1 MDYNV
6 RMNPK
11 RILPILLLLATAAAT
26 AQPATDTEI
35 ATRADAYIS
44 ALTRQQRFNG
54 TILMAKDGRVLFRKG
69 YGMANFEWDIPNT
82 PSTKF
87 RLGSI
92 TKQFTSMCIMQLE
105 ERGLLKVDDPIGKY
119 LTDYPQ
125 PAADKVTIHHLLT
138 HTSGIPS
145 YTDDPTFFPKRSI
158 LPLTVQEMIDSFKDK
173 PLSFEPGSKFHYDN
187 SGYFL
192 LGAIIEKVSGKKYE
206 TYLQENIFG
215 PLGMKDSGYDHPA
228 PILKQ
233 RASGYE
239 PKGDGMIN
247 APYLDMGLPYAAGSL
262 YSTVEDLYLWDQA
275 LYTEKLVKKTSLDRI
290 FTPRIKMDGPAKE
303 PPSYGYGWG
312 ISTVK
317 GHKNVGHGG
326 GINGFGTYISRF
338 PDDHAVFIYLRNV
351 TSPLP
356 QTMNDDLTGIL
367 FGEKVEPP
375 KDKVAVSVNPAMLDK
390 LIGKYELSPTFAI
403 TMTREGDRLFT
414 QATNQPKFE
423 VFPMSEMR
431 WFLKVVDAEL
441 EFQKND
447 KGEVDSVILHQGGRD
462 MPGKRVP

>member
-1 MDYNV
+1 MT
-6 RMNPK
+6 PK
-11 RILPILLLLATAAAT
+11 RCFAIFALLLAAT
-26 AQPATDTEI
+26 AFAQTTVDADI
-35 ATRADAYIS
+35 AARADAYMS
-44 ALTRQQRFNG
+44 ALAKQQRFNG
-54 TILMAKDGRVLFRKG
+54 AILMAKDGRVLFKKG
-69 YGMANFEWDIPNT
+69 YGMANFEWDIPNA

-92 TKQFTSMCIMQLE
+92 TKQFTSLCIMQLE

-119 LTDYPQ
+119 LTDYPK

-158 LPLTVQEMIDSFKDK
+158 LPLTVKEMIDTFKDK
-173 PLSFEPGSKFHYDN
+173 PLDFEPGSKFHYDN

-192 LGAIIEKVSGKKYE
+192 LGAIIEKITGKKYE

-215 PLGMKDSGYDHPA
+215 PLGMRDSGYDHPT
-228 PILKQ
+228 PILKN

-239 PKGDGMIN
+239 MRDGAMIN

-275 LYTEKLVKKTSLDRI
+275 LYTEKLVKRASLDRI
-290 FTPRIKMDGPAKE
+290 YTPRIKMDGPADA
-303 PPSYGYGWG
+303 PMYGYGWG
-312 ISTVK
+312 IATVK

-338 PDDHAVFIYLRNV
+338 PEDHAVFIYLRNV
-351 TSPLP
+351 TSGMP
-356 QTMNDDLTGIL
+356 QSANNDLAGIL
-367 FGEKVEPP
+367 FGEKVEPL
-375 KDKVAVSVNPAMLDK
+375 KEKTAVSVNPAILDK
-390 LIGKYELSPTFAI
+390 LVGKYEMAPAFSI
-403 TMTREGDRLFT
+403 TVTREGDRLFA

-423 VFPMSEMR
+423 LFPMSETR
-431 WFLKVVDAEL
+431 WFLKVVDADV
-441 EFQKND
+441 EFRKND
-447 KGEVDSVILHQGGRD
+447 KGEVDGAVLHQGGRD
-462 MPGKRVP
+462 LPGKRVP